1 MFQDFCLFVLVL
13 NNIENI
19 EKCTVSFPIYLI
31 YTFLSLPLFLIHFSF
46 SFFCILSHATFLF
59 SFYVNH
65 FYLIFLFHSIFSTFL
80 LSFPSCLS
88 LALNIFFKSC
98 SLLTSHAFF
107 TMPTLLSTYI
117 YITHK
122 KLGIS
127 LHSSL
132 RFHSF
137 LHSPFPL
144 ILLFFLFLF
153 QLLSFLLHFPF
164 FSLRVPRTLLFLFF
178 SISQ

>member
-1 MFQDFCLFVLVL
+1 MFFFDYASFSRQLYNKMFQDFFLFVFVL

-31 YTFLSLPLFLIHFSF
+31 YTVLSLPLFLIHFSF

-59 SFYVNH
+59 SFYANH

-107 TMPTLLSTYI
+107 TMPIAHPPVYICTYI
-117 YITHK
+117 LHIRN
-122 KLGIS
+122 LAS
-127 LHSSL
+127 LFIL
-132 RFHSF
+132 
-137 LHSPFPL
+137 PFAF
-144 ILLFFLFLF
+144 I
-153 QLLSFLLHFPF
+153 HFC
-164 FSLRVPRTLLFLFF
+164 TLLFL
-178 SISQ
+178 

>member
-1 MFQDFCLFVLVL
+1 MFFFDYASFSRQLYNKMFQDFFLFVFVL

-31 YTFLSLPLFLIHFSF
+31 HTFLSLPLFLIHFSF

-107 TMPTLLSTYI
+107 TMPTLLFTYI
-117 YITHK
+117 YTTHK
-122 KLGIS
+122 ETWHL
-127 LHSSL
+127 SS
-132 RFHSF
+132 F
-137 LHSPFPL
+137 FPS
-144 ILLFFLFLF
+144 
-153 QLLSFLLHFPF
+153 LSFISALSFSFNPLVLLIP
-164 FSLRVPRTLLFLFF
+164 LPTP
-178 SISQ
+178 

>member
-1 MFQDFCLFVLVL
+1 MLSVFFYYASFSRQLYNKMFQDFCLFVLVL

-31 YTFLSLPLFLIHFSF
+31 HTFLSLPLFLIHFSF

-80 LSFPSCLS
+80 LSFPSSLS

-98 SLLTSHAFF
+98 FHTLNYMHAFF
-107 TMPTLLSTYI
+107 TMPIMFFTMSFMFVYI
-117 YITHK
+117 HIYYT
-122 KLGIS
+122 
-127 LHSSL
+127 
-132 RFHSF
+132 
-137 LHSPFPL
+137 
-144 ILLFFLFLF
+144 
-153 QLLSFLLHFPF
+153 
-164 FSLRVPRTLLFLFF
+164 
-178 SISQ
+178 